1 LAPAAAG
8 SAADADAFL
17 SARNIVV
24 RRMDAYGL
32 PHALRISIGDADGCQ
47 ALIEALQEFM
57 DQGS

>member
-1 LAPAAAG
+1 
-8 SAADADAFL
+8 
-17 SARNIVV
+17 
-24 RRMDAYGL
+24 MDAYGL